1 MTDRTHF
8 PFMTERTQIS
18 DVDEGRPGRPRSFEE
33 GDVLARALDTFRAHG
48 FHATTY
54 PMLEEAT
61 GLHRQ
66 SLRYAFGDKAALFA
80 AALNAYATRRLAEV
94 DAALAAPD
102 TAEALQRLTA
112 IFRRDAADAAA
123 PGCLLVRSLA
133 EMDLPDPL
141 RAAARATSD
150 RIEARIAD
158 RLGAGQAAGE
168 VRADLPSAALARQI
182 LLLADGAMVH
192 AAAGDPPDAAL
203 AALPTLVL
211 TKGSPS

>member
-1 MTDRTHF
+1 MDA
-8 PFMTERTQIS
+8 
-18 DVDEGRPGRPRSFEE
+18 DETRPGRPRSFEE
-33 GDVLARALDTFRAHG
+33 RKVLARALDTFRAHG
-48 FHATTY
+48 FRATTY
-54 PMLEEAT
+54 TMLEQAT

-80 AALNAYATRRLAEV
+80 TALDAYAARRLAEV
-94 DAALAAPD
+94 DAALAAPH
-102 TAEALQRLTA
+102 TVEALERLTA

-133 EMDLPDPL
+133 EMDLPAPL
-141 RAAARATSD
+141 RTAARTASD

-168 VRADLPSAALARQI
+168 VRTDLPASALARQI

-203 AALPTLVL
+203 AALPSLVL
-211 TKGSPS
+211 TKGTPS